1 MKKQLFLPLVLFMVL
16 MISSCNGDKVDGL
29 QRKVDSLNLA
39 IKKLSVE
46 KAKMAEELS
55 GYKNSPENLCAD
67 IEQLL
72 KTENLSKLVKIQ
84 RQLKKYH
91 PACSQLQTVNEYI
104 QNVQEIQQKRKA
116 AEKAKRMQAVNILRK
131 KYDDVSGMTW
141 FFSKKAKSTGT
152 YCQLY
157 LGKSDSGGLVLRMEM
172 QYHGESWIF
181 FEQAYLSY
189 DGNTKEIVFDKYKD
203 KETEVSGGVWEWI
216 DVNVDDDISFIR
228 KMVNGKNVKWRLDG
242 RYTETRK
249 FSAQELAG
257 MKEVLLAYDVLKN
270 GL

>member
-1 MKKQLFLPLVLFMVL
+1 MVL
-16 MISSCNGDKVDGL
+16 LISSCNGGKVDGL

-46 KAKMAEELS
+46 NAKMATELS
-55 GYKNSPENLCAD
+55 GYENSPENLCAD

-72 KTENLSKLVKIQ
+72 KAENLSKLVEIQ
-84 RQLKKYH
+84 RKLKKYH
-91 PACSQLQTVNEYI
+91 PTCPQLLTVNEYI
-104 QNVQEIQQKRKA
+104 KNIQEVQQRRIAE
-116 AEKAKRMQAVNILRK
+116 EKAKRMQAVNILRK

-141 FFSKKAKSTGT
+141 YFSKKAKSTGT
-152 YCQLY
+152 CCQLY
-157 LGKSDSGGLVLRMEM
+157 LGKSDGGDLFLRLQM

-189 DGNTKEIVFDKYKD
+189 DGNTKEIEFNKYKE

-228 KMVNGKNVKWRLDG
+228 KMVNGKNVKWRLEG

-270 GL
+270 GK

>member
-1 MKKQLFLPLVLFMVL
+1 MKKQLFLPFVLFMVL

-72 KTENLSKLVKIQ
+72 KTENLFKLVKIQ

-157 LGKSDSGGLVLRMEM
+157 LGKV
-172 QYHGESWIF
+172 
-181 FEQAYLSY
+181 
-189 DGNTKEIVFDKYKD
+189 IV
-203 KETEVSGGVWEWI
+203 E
-216 DVNVDDDISFIR
+216 
-228 KMVNGKNVKWRLDG
+228 
-242 RYTETRK
+242 
-249 FSAQELAG
+249 A
-257 MKEVLLAYDVLKN
+257 
-270 GL
+270 